1 MMGEVVSGLLSS
13 VFGWFAQALPA
24 DPFDSYFVASQGWNQ
39 GLAWLN
45 WFFPVHDAV
54 VFFTGWITA
63 TVGFAAGKRIVNGL
77 LDVGTSIVK
86 VV

>member
-1 MMGEVVSGLLSS
+1 MMGEVLSALLSS
-13 VFGWFAQALPA
+13 VFGFFAQALPV
-24 DPFDSYFVASQGWNQ
+24 DPFDGFFAASSGWST

-45 WFFPVHDAV
+45 WLFPVHDAV
-54 VFFTGWITA
+54 LFFTGWITA
-63 TVGFAAGKRIVNGL
+63 TVSFAAGKRIVDGL